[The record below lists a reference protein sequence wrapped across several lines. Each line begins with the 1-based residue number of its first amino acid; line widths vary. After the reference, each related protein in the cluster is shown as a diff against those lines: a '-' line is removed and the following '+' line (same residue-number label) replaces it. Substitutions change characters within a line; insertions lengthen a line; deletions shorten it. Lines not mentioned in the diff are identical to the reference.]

1 MNAQKEVN
9 FRGSRKLLQAH
20 EKVCDENERNKQIK
34 KKKTTGAQ
42 EIANA
47 ISIPINRLLNSVYP
61 GLFGQV
67 QICVTQE
74 FDFRITSDV
83 GQIYFGLTR
92 LIVCFSSLMQ

>member
-1 MNAQKEVN
+1 MCFPGMRV
-9 FRGSRKLLQAH
+9 SRTHIPRDAS
-20 EKVCDENERNKQIK
+20 
-34 KKKTTGAQ
+34 Q

-47 ISIPINRLLNSVYP
+47 ISIPIDRLLNSVYP

-67 QICVTQE
+67 QIRVTQE

-92 LIVCFSSLMQ
+92 LLVCYSSLMQ